1 MPASELMELEGVVES
16 FLTYGEYEIHC
27 KLIVESME
35 KLGGVR
41 KKVRKF
47 RILTSQ
53 TLIAHERTPRKERR
67 VKNHKVRIVI

>member
-1 MPASELMELEGVVES
+1 
-16 FLTYGEYEIHC
+16 
-27 KLIVESME
+27 ME